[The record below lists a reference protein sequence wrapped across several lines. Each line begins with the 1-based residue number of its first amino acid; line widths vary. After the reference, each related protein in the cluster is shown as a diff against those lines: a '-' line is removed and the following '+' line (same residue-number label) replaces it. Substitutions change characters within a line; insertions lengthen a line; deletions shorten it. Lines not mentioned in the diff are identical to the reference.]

1 MNSLLV
7 ISISIISIF
16 FISLLIKSFLPL
28 KNQKNFCA
36 ICIAVS
42 LTWLIFLIASW
53 LNIFSNRIILAILM
67 GQSSLAIFYILDKK
81 QALQFFKLPLLLTLI
96 IIPYALIAPSQI
108 KELIP
113 PLLLVAGLSIIFLLI
128 FSLKSNALAP

>member
-81 QALQFFKLPLLLTLI
+81 QALQFFKLPLLLVLI
-96 IIPYALIAPSQI
+96 IIPYALISGDI
-108 KELIP
+108 KEVLP
-113 PLLLVAGLSIIFLLI
+113 SALLI
-128 FSLKSNALAP
+128 ASLS